1 MMFIPDEIYYEKAIK
16 SYDLGISLLKKY
28 ENVPKFIIESHNNI
42 EKLRLLP
49 NSEFSNLKRKL
60 IIGVRKTHRYAENH
74 KVSDFL
80 VPYTSSRVHSIMSLL
95 LLSLSLQQMLLLTTF
110 CESRANVRKNH
121 QIC

>member
-28 ENVPKFIIESHNNI
+28 ENIPKFIIENHNNI

-49 NSEFSNLKRKL
+49 NSEFPNLKKKL
-60 IIGVRKTHRYAENH
+60 IIGVRKTHRYEENH

-95 LLSLSLQQMLLLTTF
+95 LLSLSL
-110 CESRANVRKNH
+110 
-121 QIC
+121 